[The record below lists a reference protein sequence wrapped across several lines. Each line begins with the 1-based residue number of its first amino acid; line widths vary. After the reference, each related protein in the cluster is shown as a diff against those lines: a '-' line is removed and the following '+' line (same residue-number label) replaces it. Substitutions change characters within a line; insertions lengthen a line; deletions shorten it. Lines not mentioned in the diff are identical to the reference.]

1 MDFGVMVNQLT
12 IITSAIINVAAVVT
26 LVYTVAKKAK
36 SPNELQDKR
45 IEALEKDVE
54 NFKRFFDN
62 DKKRIDA
69 IEEGNKVT
77 QKALLAL
84 MGHAINGNDIDE
96 LKKAKSNLEKYLVD
110 R

>member
-1 MDFGVMVNQLT
+1 MDFGMMVNQLT

-26 LVYTVAKKAK
+26 LIYTVAKKAK

-45 IEALEKDVE
+45 IEALEKDVG
-54 NFKRFFDN
+54 NFRRFFDN